1 MIKTIIS
8 IVVSFA
14 VIFGLS
20 AYEIYFV
27 NQRFDEF
34 YAIVKSLHQ
43 KTEQK
48 TATYEDGVAV
58 QTYWREQKHV
68 LHVWL
73 PHTLL
78 QETDYHLDEVV
89 GLLYT
94 GQYESALPKLEVVL
108 GLAEEIPRSYELHLG
123 NVF

>member
-34 YAIVKSLHQ
+34 YTIVKSLHQ

>member
-8 IVVSFA
+8 IVVTFA

-34 YAIVKSLHQ
+34 YTIVKSLHQ

>member
-34 YAIVKSLHQ
+34 YTIVKSLHQ
-43 KTEQK
+43 KTEQQ

-108 GLAEEIPRSYELHLG
+108 GLAQEIPRSYELHLG

>member
-34 YAIVKSLHQ
+34 YTIVKSLHQ

-73 PHTLL
+73 PHALL

>member
-8 IVVSFA
+8 IIVSFA

-34 YAIVKSLHQ
+34 YTIVKSLHQ

>member
-43 KTEQK
+43 KTEQQ